1 MKNINCFIL
10 LLSLILIMF
19 KPAYSMDYSI
29 KFAGGFSLFHPE
41 AINSSF
47 QDWLSWQEKNAAATK
62 NWNYLNGEASQFTN
76 LFSFEGE
83 LLVNLHKNIAIS
95 LGAGYLYG
103 EVGPE
108 KNYAF
113 VQRPLGVYQYDF
125 PSKVSATP
133 IILSGYYIF
142 PFYRSLSLFIKAGA
156 GLIWAKYF
164 DKDGLKKIE
173 EESIRYPH
181 FQNTSAKSPIVALG
195 AGVMFKTESGLDFF
209 LESSWRHAKVT
220 DFQGENA
227 EGETGSLYYL
237 EVYDQALDFW
247 RTRYLVLAEKP
258 AGEEYRTVEKA
269 EVDLSGFTFKLGL
282 MIRF

>member
-1 MKNINCFIL
+1 MKTINRIIL
-10 LLSLILIMF
+10 LLSTILIVSI
-19 KPAYSMDYSI
+19 PAYNFDFSI
-29 KFAGGFSLFHPE
+29 KLAGGFSLFHPE
-41 AINSSF
+41 AINRSF
-47 QDWLSWQEKNAAATK
+47 QDWVTWQEKNASATK

-83 LLVNLHKNIAIS
+83 LLVNLHKNIAVS
-95 LGAGYLYG
+95 LGTGYLYG

-133 IILSGYYIF
+133 IIITGYYIL
-142 PFYRSLSLFIKAGA
+142 PFYRSFSLFIKAGA

-164 DKDGLKKIE
+164 DKNGLKKIE
-173 EESIRYPH
+173 EETLRYP
-181 FQNTSAKSPIVALG
+181 QSQSASAKSPIVALG
-195 AGVMFKTESGLDFF
+195 AGITLKTESGLDFF
-209 LESSWRHAKVT
+209 LESTWRLAKMT
-220 DFQGENA
+220 DFQGENS

-237 EVYDQALDFW
+237 EAYDQALDFW

-258 AGEEYRTVEKA
+258 AGDEYRTVEKA
-269 EVDLSGFTFKLGL
+269 KVDLSGFTLKLGL